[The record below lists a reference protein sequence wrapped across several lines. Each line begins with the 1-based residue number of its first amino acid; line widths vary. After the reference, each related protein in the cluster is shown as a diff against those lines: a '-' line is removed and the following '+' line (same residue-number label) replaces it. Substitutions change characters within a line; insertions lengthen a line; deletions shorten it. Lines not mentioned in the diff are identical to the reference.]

1 MACYL
6 TGVARGN
13 SRCRWLCASKE
24 VTEQGRHLVLRC
36 QWMTGE
42 EQQLQEMFQINGLL
56 GLERAS
62 MTSTG
67 VENPQHRKFSSNDF
81 WKG

>member
-1 MACYL
+1 
-6 TGVARGN
+6 
-13 SRCRWLCASKE
+13 
-24 VTEQGRHLVLRC
+24 
-36 QWMTGE
+36 MTGE